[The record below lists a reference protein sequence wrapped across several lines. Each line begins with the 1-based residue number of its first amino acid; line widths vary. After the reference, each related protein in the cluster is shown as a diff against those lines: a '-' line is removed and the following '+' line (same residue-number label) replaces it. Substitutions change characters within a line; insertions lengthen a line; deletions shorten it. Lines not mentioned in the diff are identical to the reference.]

1 MTEKNVSAPAAGAAS
16 EGNQLKRALKLRDL
30 VFYGVVMMT
39 LIAPM
44 AVFGQVEHAS
54 GGMTPL
60 VYLVGSIAMLF
71 TALSYRQMS
80 MEFPM
85 GGSVYTYVQ
94 HGINHHVGF
103 IAGWMILLDYIFVP
117 SLLYNMVSYIAQ
129 GTFGIP
135 FWIWILVFIA
145 VDVVINVG
153 GITYTAKADLVLFFV
168 ELVAVCIFI
177 VGAIIFITK
186 PGGVEFTLKPIYQ
199 PGKLNLQ
206 FIASACT
213 IAALSFLG
221 FDGISTL
228 AEESLNPAKDVGK
241 ATIIALFTVSIFFI
255 VQTYLACCV
264 LPDWQNTD
272 PSTGFYDAA
281 AKAVGKWFEFFM
293 VIVTLLAAGI
303 ANTLVAQSS
312 AARLL
317 FTMGRDRVIP
327 GFFGKV
333 HPKHKT
339 PYAAIYSLAVFSL
352 VIALVVPTDTLVRL
366 VNFGAIFS
374 FAMLNISV
382 IVYFFGKKK
391 QRDLHGIIN
400 YLILPGIGLCI
411 LLYIFTGFDKI
422 CYIIG
427 ITWLIIGIIIGFV
440 KSHGYKEVPESFKHM
455 EM

>member
-1 MTEKNVSAPAAGAAS
+1 MEEKNQAAQQPTLNRS
-16 EGNQLKRALKLRDL
+16 LKLKDL
-30 VFYGVVMMT
+30 VFYGIVMMT

-44 AVFGQVEHAS
+44 AVFGEVEQAS

-60 VYLVGSIAMLF
+60 VYLIGSVAMLF

-117 SLLYNMVSYIAQ
+117 ALLYKLVSAIAE

-135 FWIWILVFIA
+135 YWIWILLFII
-145 VDVVINVG
+145 INVAINVSG
-153 GITYTAKADLVLFFV
+153 VKYTAKADLILFFV
-168 ELVAVCIFI
+168 ELVAVVIFI
-177 VGAIIFITK
+177 VGAIMYIS
-186 PGGVEFTLKPIYQ
+186 GGGAEFKIDPFYQ
-199 PGKLNLQ
+199 PGKINLQ

-228 AEESLNPAKDVGK
+228 AEESINPQKDIGK
-241 ATIIALFTVSIFFI
+241 ATIIALVSVGI
-255 VQTYLACCV
+255 VFVIETYLACTI

-272 PSTGFYDAA
+272 AATGFYDAA
-281 AKAVGKWFEFFM
+281 SLAIGKWFEFFM
-293 VIVTLLAAGI
+293 VIITLLAAGI

-317 FTMGRDRVIP
+317 FTMGRDKVLP
-327 GFFGKV
+327 SFLGAV
-333 HPKHKT
+333 HPKFQT
-339 PYAAIYSLAVFSL
+339 PYKAISFLAIFSL
-352 VIALVVPTDTLVRL
+352 VIAMTVPTNTLVRL

-374 FAMLNISV
+374 FIMLNVAV
-382 IVYFFGKKK
+382 IYYFFGKKK
-391 QRDLHGIIN
+391 CRDAHGIWN
-400 YLILPGIGLCI
+400 FLVLPLIGIVI
-411 LLYIFTGFDKI
+411 LGYVFTGFDKI
-422 CYIIG
+422 CYIVG
-427 ITWLIIGIIIGFV
+427 FSWLVVGVIIGYV
-440 KSHGYKEVPESFKHM
+440 KSNGYKEVPESFKHM